1 MFEAEYIQIGCR
13 VAYYR
18 KMKRFTQKELAL
30 RANIS
35 VSYLSRIER
44 GAYKKGVPISTFCQI
59 ARALNVHISDFF
71 KDL

>member
-1 MFEAEYIQIGCR
+1 MFEAEYIQIGCK

-18 KMKRFTQKELAL
+18 KMKKYTQKELA
-30 RANIS
+30 AKAKIS

-44 GAYKKGVPISTFCQI
+44 GVYKHGVPISTFLQI
-59 ARALNVHISDFF
+59 AEALDVHISEFF

>member
-1 MFEAEYIQIGCR
+1 MFEAEYIKIGCK

-18 KMKRFTQKELAL
+18 KMKKYTQKELAT
-30 RANIS
+30 RAEIS

-44 GAYKKGVPISTFCQI
+44 GAYKNGVPISTFLQI
-59 ARALNVHISDFF
+59 AKALDVHVSEFF